1 MQGGGKQLILDTVFG
16 ALLTTKSK
24 QPPANAYMS
33 YSFGESCS
41 TAYTTSSFYYQLECI
56 RITLNLSIWFKITL
70 RVIIL

>member
-1 MQGGGKQLILDTVFG
+1 MPVKVAQIAMRGGGKQLILDTVFG

-41 TAYTTSSFYYQLECI
+41 TAYIFFLLLPVGVYQNHFELEYM
-56 RITLNLSIWFKITL
+56 
-70 RVIIL
+70 V